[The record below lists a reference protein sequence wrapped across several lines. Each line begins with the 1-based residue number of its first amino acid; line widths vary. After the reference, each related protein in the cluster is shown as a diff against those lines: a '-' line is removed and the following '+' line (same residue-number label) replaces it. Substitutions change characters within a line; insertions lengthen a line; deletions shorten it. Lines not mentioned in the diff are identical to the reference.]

1 MTIHIMS
8 AGSKT
13 NLSTVENKFKNL
25 TSCANTNAYIN
36 IWPEVCGRP
45 KHPAK
50 LHEEILSKVTEAI
63 ESSNDVYILT
73 FNDTVFNAIRIAVAR
88 NKVEDA
94 ILHAVNPDGS
104 INMTKML
111 SDGCLQSWFSGVF
124 DTWDNQLDEI
134 LDLRSK

>member
-8 AGSKT
+8 ASSKT

-36 IWPEVCGRP
+36 RWPEVCRSP

-50 LHEEILSKVTEAI
+50 LHEEILSKITEAI
-63 ESSNDVYILT
+63 ESDNDVYVLT

-88 NKVEDA
+88 NKVEGT

-104 INMTKML
+104 INMTTMF
-111 SDGCLQSWFSGVF
+111 SDGGLQSWFSGIF
-124 DTWDNQLDEI
+124 DTWDNQVDEI
-134 LDLRSK
+134 LSLRVK